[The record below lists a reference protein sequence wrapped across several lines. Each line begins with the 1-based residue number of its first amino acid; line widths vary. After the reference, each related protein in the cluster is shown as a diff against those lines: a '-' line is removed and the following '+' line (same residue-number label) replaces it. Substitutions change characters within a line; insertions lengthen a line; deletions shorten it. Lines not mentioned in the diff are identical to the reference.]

1 MSKYEN
7 LLVWKKAH
15 ELVLEIYRVT
25 TQFPDAE
32 KYGIVV
38 QMRRSAASIPTNISE
53 GHGRLYRREY
63 IRFLAIARG
72 SACEL
77 EYQLILARDLGY
89 LDKEKTD
96 ELLGKLREILRMLN
110 GLINT
115 LKKSQ
120 GTCDL

>member
-1 MSKYEN
+1 
-7 LLVWKKAH
+7 
-15 ELVLEIYRVT
+15 
-25 TQFPDAE
+25 
-32 KYGIVV
+32 
-38 QMRRSAASIPTNISE
+38 
-53 GHGRLYRREY
+53 
-63 IRFLAIARG
+63 ARG

-115 LKKSQ
+115 LKNLKEPVI
-120 GTCDL
+120 CDLRSKLKFQGF